1 MECNLIVIFIKT
13 KLMINFFKYITF
25 TFLVFAFFLQCSS
38 VQKLQ
43 DSVSF
48 KIEQPYYQNWVA
60 GVKNGGSGINIFIPV
75 TNLKTNI
82 ALDSLYFRGHKVLLE
97 TKPNNPNLFIG
108 RILTEANQ
116 NEDFSPKTEAE
127 IPFDLK
133 ENEAVIIYTENDKK
147 KYYKIDNIKEKQTE
161 YFPSAP
167 PKQN

>member
-1 MECNLIVIFIKT
+1 MSNL
-13 KLMINFFKYITF
+13 FKYTALA
-25 TFLVFAFFLQCSS
+25 FLVFTLFLQCSS
-38 VQKLQ
+38 TQKLQ
-43 DSVSF
+43 ENVSF
-48 KIEQPYYQNWVA
+48 KVEQPYFQKWVA

-82 ALDSLYFRGHKVLLE
+82 TLDSLYFRGHKVLLE

-147 KYYKIDNIKEKQTE
+147 KYYKIENIKEKQAE
-161 YFPSAP
+161 YFPSTP

>member
-1 MECNLIVIFIKT
+1 MSNL
-13 KLMINFFKYITF
+13 FKYTALA
-25 TFLVFAFFLQCSS
+25 FLVLTLFLQCSS
-38 VQKLQ
+38 AQKLQ
-43 DSVSF
+43 ENVSF
-48 KIEQPYYQNWVA
+48 KVEQPYFQKWVA

-82 ALDSLYFRGHKVLLE
+82 TLDSLYFRGHKVLLE

-147 KYYKIDNIKEKQTE
+147 KYYKIENIKEKQAE
-161 YFPSAP
+161 YFPSTP

>member
-1 MECNLIVIFIKT
+1 MSNL
-13 KLMINFFKYITF
+13 FKYTALA
-25 TFLVFAFFLQCSS
+25 FLVFTLFLQCSS
-38 VQKLQ
+38 TQKLQ
-43 DSVSF
+43 ENVSF
-48 KIEQPYYQNWVA
+48 KVEQPYFQKWVA

-82 ALDSLYFRGHKVLLE
+82 TLDSLYFRGHKVLLE

-116 NEDFSPKTEAE
+116 NEDFSPKAEAE

-147 KYYKIDNIKEKQTE
+147 KYYKIENIKEKQAE
-161 YFPSAP
+161 YFPSTP

>member
-1 MECNLIVIFIKT
+1 MSNL
-13 KLMINFFKYITF
+13 FKYTALA
-25 TFLVFAFFLQCSS
+25 FLVFTLFLQCSS
-38 VQKLQ
+38 TQKLQ
-43 DSVSF
+43 ENVSF
-48 KIEQPYYQNWVA
+48 KVEQPYFQKWVA

-82 ALDSLYFRGHKVLLE
+82 TLDSLYFRGHKVLLE

-116 NEDFSPKTEAE
+116 NEDFSPKAEAE

-147 KYYKIDNIKEKQTE
+147 KYYKIENIKEKQAE
-161 YFPSAP
+161 YLPSTP

>member
-1 MECNLIVIFIKT
+1 MRNLFKNITFPFLIVT
-13 KLMINFFKYITF
+13 
-25 TFLVFAFFLQCSS
+25 FFLQCSS
-38 VQKLQ
+38 AQKLQ
-43 DSVSF
+43 ENVSF
-48 KIEQPYYQNWVA
+48 KVEQPYFQNWIA
-60 GVKNGGSGINIFIPV
+60 GVKHGGSGINIFIPV

-116 NEDFSPKTEAE
+116 NEDFSTKTEEE

-147 KYYKIDNIKEKQTE
+147 KYYKIKNIKEKLEQD
-161 YFPSAP
+161 YPGIP
-167 PKQN
+167 RNN